1 MKTNIEKIIND
12 FFKWLQINIKDLVIN
27 CEDEERNIYFI
38 KIETDDSKL
47 LIWTHGQTLES
58 IKHLLSRMLE
68 NSIHDNIVIHLEVN
82 DYMKS
87 KDDKLYRYIDWRIDY
102 VVKSQKEISLPNFSS
117 YERKKIHSYISEKN
131 ISNIRSYS
139 VGEWKDR
146 VMHLAPASK
155 ISKDT
160 NFDLDWTDI

>member
-12 FFKWLQINIKDLVIN
+12 FFKWLQISIKDLVIN

-38 KIETDDSKL
+38 KVETDDSKL

-58 IKHLLSRMLE
+58 IKHLLSRILE
-68 NSIHDNIVIHLEVN
+68 NSIQDSIVIHLEVN

-155 ISKDT
+155 ILKDT